1 MNTPDTPGA
10 ARDGSVAA
18 VARRRGRYARSG
30 SKQEE
35 RWLIDRIQIEN
46 MWVTGN
52 SSVLFGRRL
61 ALP

>member
-1 MNTPDTPGA
+1 MDRWLLSHDAAGDTPDP
-10 ARDGSVAA
+10 R
-18 VARRRGRYARSG
+18 